1 MTRASLLLIVSTA
14 LAVSACHRN
23 VPAGDPPAVTDSKPP
38 LPHQV
43 TVDAAQLS
51 SLRID
56 APSHGAPPQ
65 AIRATGAV
73 EFNADRLV
81 RMVAPVSGQVHEL
94 SVNIGDSVSQ
104 GAVLFVLDSRD
115 VAAAVADYRASRSDL
130 ELAEKTQAMTQDL
143 YDHQVASRMSLQQS
157 ASDLAKAQAKV
168 QQTQEVLAVLG
179 LDPSHDQSG
188 LEARVAVRAPFAGTV
203 VDRTAANGQL
213 VGPENGP
220 VVSIA
225 DLSTVWVD
233 ADVFERDLRNIAEGQ
248 TADVTTTAYPDDRF
262 AAKVSRIGAVVD
274 SQTRTAKVRFL
285 VTNEGHR
292 LKPGMFAET
301 TLFRPA
307 PSSALTLPESAAF
320 VEDGKSYT
328 YVQVAPKTFERRAI
342 EVTPCGAHKVEVLS
356 GLDPGARVVVEG
368 ALFLQQLESDAGSR

>member
-1 MTRASLLLIVSTA
+1 
-14 LAVSACHRN
+14 
-23 VPAGDPPAVTDSKPP
+23 
-38 LPHQV
+38 
-43 TVDAAQLS
+43 VDAAQLS
-51 SLRID
+51 SLKVEL
-56 APSHGAPPQ
+56 PTKGAPPQ

-73 EFNADRLV
+73 EFNGDRLV
-81 RMVAPVSGQVHEL
+81 KVVAPVSGQVHEL
-94 SVNIGDSVSQ
+94 SANIGDSVTQ

-115 VAAAVADYRASRSDL
+115 VAAAIADYRASRSDV

-143 YDHQVASRMSLQQS
+143 YDHQVASRMALQQS
-157 ASDLAKAQAKV
+157 TSDLAKAQAKV

-179 LDPSHDQSG
+179 LDASQAESG
-188 LEARVAVRAPFAGTV
+188 IQARVAVRAPLAGTV

-220 VVSIA
+220 VVTVA

-233 ADVFERDLRNIAEGQ
+233 ADVFERDLRNITEGQ
-248 TADVTTTAYPDDRF
+248 TADVTTTAYPDDHF

-307 PSSALTLPESAAF
+307 PASALSLPESATF
-320 VEDGKSYT
+320 VEDGKSYA
-328 YVQVAPKTFERRAI
+328 YVEIGPSTFDRRPI
-342 EVTPCGAHKVEVLS
+342 EVVPCGSNRLQVVS
-356 GLDPGARVVVEG
+356 GLDATARVVVDG
-368 ALFLQQLESDAGSR
+368 ALFLRQLESDAASR